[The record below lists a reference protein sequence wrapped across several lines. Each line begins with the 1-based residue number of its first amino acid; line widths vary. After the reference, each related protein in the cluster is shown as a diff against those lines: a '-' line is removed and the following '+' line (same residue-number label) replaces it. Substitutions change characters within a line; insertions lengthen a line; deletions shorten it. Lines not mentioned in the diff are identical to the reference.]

1 MKLVKK
7 ISYPLDVLTLV
18 QLTENAKTEFLYI
31 KSDVSKLIESYGIE
45 VLYHAD
51 IINQHEYKNEQYD
64 ICIILRFKDEI
75 IHRKYLESHKS
86 DETLKVFLKTIKLRY
101 DVQLT
106 EI

>member
-51 IINQHEYKNEQYD
+51 IINQHEYKN
-64 ICIILRFKDEI
+64 
-75 IHRKYLESHKS
+75 
-86 DETLKVFLKTIKLRY
+86 
-101 DVQLT
+101 
-106 EI
+106 